1 MTVIKSRSA
10 LIRLF
15 LLPLAALFLLGN
27 SIDQQVAQL
36 GQEGKYEEA
45 YTLTAAAAETGDPV
59 ALDLLAQFYD
69 EGLVVEQDQG
79 RAAELYRAAAD
90 GGVPHAQ
97 WRLGVM
103 IDIGQTEG
111 ATEEAVELFKQAA
124 AQGFVDAMTSL
135 AVMYA
140 TGHGV
145 ETDYDASRF
154 YYSMGAAKGNS
165 HAIQGLGILSLL
177 GQGVAEDPVEAAA
190 YFLVSA
196 ALGNDTGRAN
206 LNRVISD
213 FNEGQRDRMIAR
225 AHELAEQFGVE
236 IKVAAD

>member
-165 HAIQGLGILSLL
+165 HAI
-177 GQGVAEDPVEAAA
+177 
-190 YFLVSA
+190 
-196 ALGNDTGRAN
+196 
-206 LNRVISD
+206 
-213 FNEGQRDRMIAR
+213 
-225 AHELAEQFGVE
+225 
-236 IKVAAD
+236 